1 MTRAAITG
9 WGKCVPPT
17 VLSNAD
23 LERMM
28 DTSDEWITVRSG
40 IKERRISHVEPSGM
54 AAVASQHALA
64 AAGRKIE
71 EIDLIIVASCTS
83 DSIVPATAA
92 HVHRLLEAPVATAA
106 FDLNANCSGFVYSLI
121 NAAKMIESGMHSRV
135 LVAATERLSA
145 LIDFTDRSTAVLF
158 GDAAGAVVVEPTEED
173 HGLLSGCLQM
183 DSSALS
189 YLEVAEDGL
198 SGMPGRSL
206 EDMRGGI
213 SMNGREIF
221 RRAVVAMGDLSV
233 RAVAEAGL
241 ALDDVDL
248 LIPHQAN
255 IRIIDATAKRLKLPS
270 EKVYTNIHAYGNTSA
285 ATIPVALVEAL
296 EQGYISPGAYVVF
309 AAFGGGLTSAA
320 ALLRWG
326 DRTEPLERS
335 DAALVPTD
343 RSLMELLKAN
353 FEVYGFP
360 EKMK

>member
-23 LERMM
+23 LERIM

-92 HVHRLLEAPVATAA
+92 YVHRLLEAPVATAA

-135 LVAATERLSA
+135 LVVATERLSA

-158 GDAAGAVVVEPTEED
+158 GDAAGAVVVEPTEEG

-206 EDMRGGI
+206 EDRRGGI
-213 SMNGREIF
+213 SMNGREVF

-233 RAVAEAGL
+233 RVVTEAGL

-255 IRIIDATAKRLKLPS
+255 IRIIDATAKRLKLPP
-270 EKVYTNIHAYGNTSA
+270 EKVYTNIRAYGNTSA

-296 EQGYISPGAYVVF
+296 EQGYISPGSYVVF
-309 AAFGGGLTSAA
+309 AAFGGGLTAAA

>member
-23 LERMM
+23 LERMI

-40 IKERRISHVEPSGM
+40 IKERRISHVEPSEM
-54 AAVASQHALA
+54 AAVASEHALA
-64 AAGRKIE
+64 AAGRDIG

-83 DSIVPATAA
+83 DSVIPATAA
-92 HVHRLLEAPVATAA
+92 HVHRLLGAPVPTAA

-145 LIDFTDRSTAVLF
+145 LLDFTDRSTAVLF

-173 HGLLSGCLQM
+173 HGLLSGFVQM
-183 DSSALS
+183 DSSALG
-189 YLEVAEDGL
+189 YLEVSNDGL
-198 SGMPGRSL
+198 SGMPARAL
-206 EDMRGGI
+206 EAAHGGI
-213 SMNGREIF
+213 TMNGREVF

-241 ALDDVDL
+241 GLEEVDL

-255 IRIIDATAKRLKLPS
+255 MRIIDATAKRLKLPS

-296 EQGYISPGAYVVF
+296 EQGYISAGANVVF
-309 AAFGGGLTSAA
+309 AAFGGGLTAGAA
-320 ALLRWG
+320 VLRWG
-326 DRTEPLERS
+326 ERTDPLGRS
-335 DAALVPTD
+335 EASLAPTD
-343 RSLMELLKAN
+343 RSLMDLLEAN
-353 FEVYGFP
+353 FRVYGYP
-360 EKMK
+360 EKMR

>member
-28 DTSDEWITVRSG
+28 DTSDQWITVRSG

-173 HGLLSGCLQM
+173 HGLLSACLQM

-213 SMNGREIF
+213 SMNGREVF

-255 IRIIDATAKRLKLPS
+255 LRIIDATAKRLKFPP

-296 EQGYISPGAYVVF
+296 EQGRISPGAYVVF

-320 ALLRWG
+320 ALVRWG
-326 DRTEPLERS
+326 ERTKPLERS
-335 DAALVPTD
+335 EAALVPTD
-343 RSLMELLKAN
+343 RTLMELLEAN
-353 FEVYGFP
+353 FEVYGYP